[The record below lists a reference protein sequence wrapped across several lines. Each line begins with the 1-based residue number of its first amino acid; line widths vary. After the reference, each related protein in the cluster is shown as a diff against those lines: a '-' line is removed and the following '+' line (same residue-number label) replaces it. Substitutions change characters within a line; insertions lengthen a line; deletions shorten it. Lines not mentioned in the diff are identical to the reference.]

1 MAWQQC
7 VKIDDK
13 KTTLSFMLDMYGDE
27 TVEMASQLTI
37 STNISDARL
46 WQSVV
51 LVESRGVRSV
61 YVANNT
67 TLNDASGNNW

>member
-1 MAWQQC
+1 
-7 VKIDDK
+7 
-13 KTTLSFMLDMYGDE
+13 MLDMYGDE